1 MQERVDLIVKILD
14 EKKAEDIKTF
24 DMSEQDY
31 FVKYVIIAATLGEK
45 HALSLIDELKTKL
58 KAKGEEFLNIES
70 SEEWSVID
78 LGDILI
84 HLLTPEHRGIYNI
97 EELLESLKK
106 KQGISL
112 KCKKYTK
119 NFKKINKFYDFFEF
133 SNELFC
139 PHCQVRYRL
148 NFNSPMFWADIS
160 SFLV

>member
-1 MQERVDLIVKILD
+1 MQERIDLIVKILD

-24 DMSEQDY
+24 DMSEQEY
-31 FVKYVIIAATLGEK
+31 FVKYVIIAATLGER

-58 KAKGEEFLNIES
+58 KAEGEEFLNIES

-106 KQGISL
+106 
-112 KCKKYTK
+112 
-119 NFKKINKFYDFFEF
+119 NK
-133 SNELFC
+133 
-139 PHCQVRYRL
+139 
-148 NFNSPMFWADIS
+148 A
-160 SFLV
+160 

>member
-31 FVKYVIIAATLGEK
+31 FVKYVIIAATLSEK

-106 KQGISL
+106 IK
-112 KCKKYTK
+112 
-119 NFKKINKFYDFFEF
+119 
-133 SNELFC
+133 
-139 PHCQVRYRL
+139 
-148 NFNSPMFWADIS
+148 A
-160 SFLV
+160 

>member
-58 KAKGEEFLNIES
+58 KAKGEEFLNNIES

-106 KQGISL
+106 IK
-112 KCKKYTK
+112 
-119 NFKKINKFYDFFEF
+119 
-133 SNELFC
+133 
-139 PHCQVRYRL
+139 
-148 NFNSPMFWADIS
+148 A
-160 SFLV
+160 

>member
-1 MQERVDLIVKILD
+1 MQERIDLIVKILD

-24 DMSEQDY
+24 DMRKEEY

-58 KAKGEEFLNIES
+58 KSKGEEFLNIDS

-84 HLLTPEHRGIYNI
+84 HLLTPQHRGIYNI

-106 KQGISL
+106 
-112 KCKKYTK
+112 
-119 NFKKINKFYDFFEF
+119 NKT
-133 SNELFC
+133 N
-139 PHCQVRYRL
+139 
-148 NFNSPMFWADIS
+148 
-160 SFLV
+160 

>member
-1 MQERVDLIVKILD
+1 MKNYYEKLQKNWYNFKNLKEKMQERVDLIVKILD
-14 EKKAEDIKTF
+14 EKSWRHKNLWYERARLFCKICHHR
-24 DMSEQDY
+24 SY
-31 FVKYVIIAATLGEK
+31 LGEK

-106 KQGISL
+106 IK
-112 KCKKYTK
+112 
-119 NFKKINKFYDFFEF
+119 
-133 SNELFC
+133 
-139 PHCQVRYRL
+139 
-148 NFNSPMFWADIS
+148 A
-160 SFLV
+160 